1 MALSQPALRT
11 PTFSHMGGEGLQW
24 VGAAPFSATEH
35 VFQNLGDGTYQH
47 SGVLAIRAAVAAGA
61 NITFK
66 ILFNDAVAMTGGQPA
81 EGAPDPVRILRQLEA
96 EGVRAMA
103 LVSETPERWR
113 DATGLPARARLLD
126 RDALDEVQRDFRQTP
141 GVTAIVYDQTCA
153 AEKRRRRKRGLLET
167 PSKRLYI
174 NPRVCE
180 GCGDC
185 SRASSCISIEPIE
198 TEFGAKRRINQSQCN
213 LDFSCVQ
220 GFCPSFVELEAP
232 VLKRPDPRRLEA
244 MEAQAMGA
252 LPDPPERRLD
262 RPYNIYIGGIGG
274 LGVLTLGAILGAAA
288 HIDGKIATVLDF
300 TGLAQKNG
308 AVVSQVR
315 IAPVGRPIH
324 AARIGASQADL
335 LLGVDAVVG
344 SATDAMR
351 KIARGRTA
359 AILNSD
365 VAPTSDAVSDR
376 DAALPKDQMIEAVL
390 EVCDPHASEV
400 LSATQITLG
409 LFGDAIA
416 TNTFLLGLAFQR
428 GLIPLSEAAI
438 LAAIEANG
446 AAVALNLRA
455 FRWGRLA
462 VVNRERV
469 EGIASVPAAAAEP
482 TLAEFIA
489 RRVEDLTAYQDA
501 AYARRYHALV
511 DRALA
516 AAGGGAM
523 DGGRFA
529 RAVARGAY
537 KLMAYKDEYEVARL
551 YSESTFRDGLDA
563 QFSGYRKLSVWL
575 APPLLSSKDPATGR
589 PRKRRFGP
597 WIFPLLRGL
606 AALKGL
612 RGSWADPF
620 GHTRE
625 RRLERQLAE
634 AYGRMI
640 ERLCADLGPETLD
653 AAVALAD
660 LPQEIR
666 GFGLVKEAAAEAAL
680 ARFSEAGLPKPPPA
694 YRIHRPTPESSRVA
708 A

>member
-1 MALSQPALRT
+1 
-11 PTFSHMGGEGLQW
+11 
-24 VGAAPFSATEH
+24 
-35 VFQNLGDGTYQH
+35 
-47 SGVLAIRAAVAAGA
+47 
-61 NITFK
+61 
-66 ILFNDAVAMTGGQPA
+66 
-81 EGAPDPVRILRQLEA
+81 
-96 EGVRAMA
+96 
-103 LVSETPERWR
+103 
-113 DATGLPARARLLD
+113 
-126 RDALDEVQRDFRQTP
+126 
-141 GVTAIVYDQTCA
+141 
-153 AEKRRRRKRGLLET
+153 
-167 PSKRLYI
+167 
-174 NPRVCE
+174 
-180 GCGDC
+180 
-185 SRASSCISIEPIE
+185 
-198 TEFGAKRRINQSQCN
+198 
-213 LDFSCVQ
+213 
-220 GFCPSFVELEAP
+220 
-232 VLKRPDPRRLEA
+232 
-244 MEAQAMGA
+244 
-252 LPDPPERRLD
+252 
-262 RPYNIYIGGIGG
+262 
-274 LGVLTLGAILGAAA
+274 
-288 HIDGKIATVLDF
+288 
-300 TGLAQKNG
+300 
-308 AVVSQVR
+308 VVSQVR

-409 LFGDAIA
+409 LFGEAIA

-462 VVNRERV
+462 VVDRERV